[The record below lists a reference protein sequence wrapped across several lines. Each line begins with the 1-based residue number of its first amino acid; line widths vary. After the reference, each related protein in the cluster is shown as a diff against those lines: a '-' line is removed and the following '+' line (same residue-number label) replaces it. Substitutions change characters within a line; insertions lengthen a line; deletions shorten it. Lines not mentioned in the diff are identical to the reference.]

1 MDAQTL
7 ALVLLI
13 MRILAAIILFA
24 VLVKQVINLRT
35 TKTDYP
41 GVRIAVF
48 IGTLILF
55 VGQFIPGLLDAVV
68 AFGGNYTGG
77 RSRTPNALGAA
88 YALNNAS
95 KDLVIGVLLAV
106 LHFNPSTRSNGGTK
120 DDHSVL

>member
-7 ALVLLI
+7 ATVLLI
-13 MRILAAIILFA
+13 MRVLAAIILAA

-48 IGTLILF
+48 VGTIILF
-55 VGQFIPGLLDAVV
+55 AGQFIPGLLDAVV
-68 AFGGNYTGG
+68 AFGNYYGG
-77 RSRTPNALGAA
+77 RSQNPNPLGVA
-88 YALNNAS
+88 YALNNAG
-95 KDLVIGVLLAV
+95 KDLVIGALLAV
-106 LHFNPSTRSNGGTK
+106 LHFNPSTRTPKGTPK